1 MWNRPRGR
9 SYRRWLSALTAL
21 LLVFAMAGPGLGA
34 LAFAEDGSTEGASGP
49 AVETPA
55 PEKAA
60 EQPKEE
66 PKEEPKEAPKEAPKE
81 EPAAPEPPAIEPA
94 ATTEA
99 PVEPV
104 VQVGVASAG
113 LSGGVP
119 ECETPPETGSI
130 SGHKF
135 KDGTESGI
143 SGVKFKIKLLKK
155 DGSGHYVEVA
165 STWSS
170 DDGSGD
176 WSFTGLA
183 NGKYQVEEDPG
194 TWVQVHVP
202 TYPGG
207 KDYVEIKDSQ
217 KSITC
222 LNFYN
227 KPKTG
232 SLELTKYKDTNGDEK
247 KDVVF
252 AGVTFTLTGPD
263 KFSSSK
269 KTDDHGKI
277 EWKDLVPGDYVLT
290 ETEPN
295 GYYAV
300 GGKTA
305 DVKVVADDC
314 KKVEVCNAL
323 LQKVEIHKYNDLDN
337 SGHQDGGEPH
347 MANRWFT
354 LDGPDDFTARGK
366 TDSNGYLCFE
376 GLKPGHYTLT
386 EDTYPGWR
394 GWSDSFTLAAGSGS
408 SSTIVGGDCGDG
420 GSGEPKVRKFDVPN
434 LEWAKVTVNKYHDLN
449 ANGDRDSGEPAM
461 DMEFELTGPHGYHKH
476 LTTSGGTAVFDQLVP
491 GSYTLKEIVTGDW
504 HAEPLQQSF
513 TLAAGGSEVRYVG
526 NYKHAKVEVSKY
538 NDPNDDG
545 SQTIPQK
552 DITFRLTNTETQQFY
567 TDETDSEGK
576 VEFEN
581 LMPGTYELREI
592 GMTGWF
598 TKPALP
604 QTFTLVS
611 GQCWTGSFCNTEYGK
626 VIVKK
631 FDDLNGDKQKDP
643 NEPWLAQEFT
653 LTGPSGKAWF
663 DTKLG
668 TTAASDAGFTF
679 EDLRPGTYQLSE
691 ILPAD
696 MFETTGLMNED
707 FTVAAGETKI
717 ITVGNTH
724 YATVEINKFEDA
736 NGNNEWD
743 EGEQAL
749 ERTFHLNGPD
759 GTLDGTTDPD
769 TGKLTFS
776 NLKPGTYTLTEDA
789 EDHWYASFGLPTE
802 SFTLSGGEVKVF
814 DIANRRIIHKGW
826 ELTFPGHP
834 TNATYRVDY
843 QVGKDPMKS
852 VALDSDLKGSVEVTA
867 VANIVSW
874 SWIASIGGQDYVLG
888 TGSKESISQD
898 TTNTFEYGASVSGI
912 KFRDM
917 NKNGVKDAG
926 DPPLGGWTIQLYMSG
941 VESEL
946 KLAAGEVTP
955 TVPSGFV
962 LVGST
967 DTAADGSYSFSGLL
981 PAPAQ
986 YFLAEVAQDG
996 WTRTLSPAGPFTVSN
1011 SDVLTGRDFGNWI
1024 PFLGFTDPDLGILK
1038 TVDRT
1043 KALPGEEL
1051 VYTIKYFNI
1060 GEGSAVNFVVTDT
1073 FDPSQLEVVDAAGGT
1088 VTSGKITWNIVGPLA
1103 PAGSSILTVRM
1114 RVKAGL
1120 AEGTVIKN
1128 TATVLISELADPTM
1142 GDNSSVVSVV
1152 IDGEPFLPFT
1162 GADLWLLLLAAC
1174 VFGIA
1179 GLTLRRLALRRA

>member
-1 MWNRPRGR
+1 MWNKPRGR
-9 SYRRWLSALTAL
+9 TYRRWLSGLTAL
-21 LLVFAMAGPGLGA
+21 LLVFAMAGPGFGA
-34 LAFAEDGSTEGASGP
+34 LAFAEEGSTQGAAGP
-49 AVETPA
+49 ALEAPA
-55 PEKAA
+55 PETAA

-66 PKEEPKEAPKEAPKE
+66 PKEAPKE
-81 EPAAPEPPAIEPA
+81 EPKEEPAPEPPAVEPA

-113 LSGGVP
+113 LSGGVA

-155 DGSGHYVEVA
+155 DADGHYVEVA
-165 STWSS
+165 STWSA

-176 WSFTGLA
+176 WSFTDLA
-183 NGKYQVEEDPG
+183 NGKYRVEEDAG
-194 TWVQVHVP
+194 TWVQMHVP
-202 TYPGG
+202 TYPSG
-207 KDYVEIKDSQ
+207 KDCWEIKDSQ
-217 KSITC
+217 KSFSG

-252 AGVTFTLTGPD
+252 AGVTFTLTGPGG
-263 KFSSSK
+263 FSSAEP
-269 KTDDHGKI
+269 TDVHGKI

-290 ETEPN
+290 ETEPS

-300 GGKTA
+300 GGKT
-305 DVKVVADDC
+305 VNVTVVADDC

-323 LQKVEIHKYNDLDN
+323 LQKVEIHKYNDLNNDGN
-337 SGHQDGGEPH
+337 QDSGEAH

-354 LDGPDDFTARGK
+354 LSGPGDFTDRGK

-386 EDTYPGWR
+386 EDTYAGWR
-394 GWSDSFTLAAGSGS
+394 GWSESFTLAAASSSG
-408 SSTIVGGDCGDG
+408 STIVGGDCGDG
-420 GSGEPKVRKFDVPN
+420 GSSEPKVLKIDVPN
-434 LEWAKVTVNKYHDLN
+434 LEWAKVTVNKYHDLD
-449 ANGDRDSGEPAM
+449 ADGGRDNGEPAM
-461 DMEFELTGPHGYHKH
+461 DMEFELTGPDSYHKH
-476 LTTSGGTAVFDQLVP
+476 LTTSGGTAVFDELLP

-504 HAEPLQQSF
+504 HAEPAQQTFS
-513 TLAAGGSEVRYVG
+513 LAAGGNKVCDVG
-526 NYKHAKVEVSKY
+526 NYKHAKVEVSKF

-545 SQTIPQK
+545 SQTIPQA
-552 DITFRLTNTETQQFY
+552 DITFRLTNTQTQQFY
-567 TDETDSEGK
+567 TDETDSDGK
-576 VEFEN
+576 VEFDD

-643 NEPWLAQEFT
+643 DNEPWLAQKFT
-653 LTGPSGKAWF
+653 LSGPYGKAWF
-663 DTKLG
+663 ATADG

-679 EDLRPGTYQLSE
+679 ENLRPGTYQLSE
-691 ILPAD
+691 VLPAD
-696 MFETTGLMNED
+696 MFETTGLMDKD
-707 FTVAAGETKI
+707 FTVAAGETKV

-724 YATVEINKFEDA
+724 FATVEINKFEDA

-743 EGEQAL
+743 KGEQAL
-749 ERTFHLNGPD
+749 VRTFHLTGPD

-776 NLKPGTYTLTEDA
+776 GLKPGTYTLAEDP

-834 TNATYRVDY
+834 SNATYRVDY
-843 QVGKDPMKS
+843 QVGNDPMKS
-852 VALDSDLKGSVEVTA
+852 VTLDSDLKGSVEVTA

-898 TTNTFEYGASVSGI
+898 TTNTFEYGASVSGM
-912 KFRDM
+912 KFRDI
-917 NKNGVKDAG
+917 NRDGVKDAG
-926 DPPLGGWTIQLYMSG
+926 EPPLSGWTIQLYMSAD
-941 VESEL
+941 EPQL
-946 KLAAGEVTP
+946 RLAAGETTP
-955 TVPSGFV
+955 TPPGGFV
-962 LVGST
+962 LVAEAV
-967 DTAADGSYSFSGLL
+967 TAADGSYSFSGLL

-986 YFLAEVAQDG
+986 YFLAELAQDG

-1011 SDVLTGRDFGNWI
+1011 GDVLTGRDFGNWI
-1024 PFLGFTDPDLGILK
+1024 PFLGFTDPDLGVLK

-1043 KALPGEEL
+1043 NALPGDEL

-1060 GEGSAVNFVVTDT
+1060 GEGSATNFVVTDT

-1088 VTSGKITWNIVGPLA
+1088 VTSGKITWNIAGPLA
-1103 PAGSSILTVRM
+1103 KNESGVLTVRM
-1114 RVKAGL
+1114 RVVSGL
-1120 AEGTVIKN
+1120 AEGTIIKN
-1128 TATVLISELADPTM
+1128 TATVLISDLADPTM
-1142 GDNSSVVSVV
+1142 GDNSSTAAVV
-1152 IDGEPFLPFT
+1152 IDGEPLLPFT
-1162 GADLWLLLLAAC
+1162 GADLWLLLLAAA